1 LLQNGIIEMIYIQ
14 NKLFKI
20 FFLLFFSC
28 LSVVAFSQENLR
40 VKAKKG
46 EGVFSILKKYNL
58 NGSSCNKTHFYELN
72 NLKKGDGLIIDVE
85 YELPIFVHVY
95 NGKSIR
101 STLGIKDYNEAVK
114 IQNYNDALKKSN
126 VKSGDY
132 RKDKVLWVPYHLFV
146 CPDETDVPPITSTQE
161 RIFPIF
167 GEKYQKVPLKS
178 TKLKGKVYYI
188 VSGHG
193 GPDPGAINRAKG
205 WKICEDEYAYDV
217 ALRLARNLLEHGAIA
232 YMIIRDNNDGI
243 RSGTTLKYDKDEV
256 CWKNHAIPLS
266 QKARLTQRSTA
277 INTLYG
283 YYKQK
288 GYKEQYALMLH
299 IDSRKSNKRI
309 DVFFYHH
316 ATSPKGK
323 KLALHLQKTIKKK
336 YAKYQRNR
344 GYLGKVTARD
354 LHMLR
359 ETKPTSVYIEMGN
372 IKSEA
377 DLQRFLKESNR
388 QALANWLFEGLA
400 GYKP

>member
-1 LLQNGIIEMIYIQ
+1 
-14 NKLFKI
+14 
-20 FFLLFFSC
+20 
-28 LSVVAFSQENLR
+28 

>member
-1 LLQNGIIEMIYIQ
+1 MLPNCIIEMINIK
-14 NKLFKI
+14 NKLFGI
-20 FFLLFFSC
+20 SFILLFSSFSIIG
-28 LSVVAFSQENLR
+28 FSQENLR

-46 EGVFSILKKYNL
+46 QGVFSILKKYNL
-58 NGSSCNKTHFYELN
+58 NDSDCNKSHFYQLN
-72 NLKKGDGLIIDVE
+72 DLKAGEGLKIGVE

-95 NGKSIR
+95 NGTSIR
-101 STLGIKDYNEAVK
+101 STLGIKDFDEAVK
-114 IQNYNDALKKSN
+114 IQDYNIGLKKAK

-132 RKDKVLWVPYHLFV
+132 RKDKVLWVPYHLFI
-146 CPDETDVPPITSTQE
+146 CPDIKDVTEIATSKE

-167 GEKYQKVPLKS
+167 GEKYKKVTFKS
-178 TKLKGKVYYI
+178 NKLKGKVYYI

-193 GPDPGAINRAKG
+193 GPDPGAINRARG

-217 ALRLARNLLEHGAIA
+217 ALRLARNLIEHGAIA
-232 YMIIRDNNDGI
+232 YMIVRDNNDGI
-243 RSGTTLKYDKDEV
+243 RSGGTLKYDKDEV
-256 CWKNHAIPLS
+256 CWKNRAIPLS

-277 INTLYG
+277 INTLYA
-283 YYKQK
+283 YHKQK

-316 ATSPKGK
+316 GTSPKGK
-323 KLALHLQKTIKKK
+323 KLALHLQKTIKGK
-336 YAKYQRNR
+336 YAKYQKGR
-344 GYLGKVTARD
+344 GYMGKVTSRD

-359 ETKPTSVYIEMGN
+359 ETKPTSVYVEMGN

>member
-1 LLQNGIIEMIYIQ
+1 MINIQ
-14 NKLFKI
+14 SKVFKI
-20 FFLLFFSC
+20 FFIIWCCCFAVSG
-28 LSVVAFSQENLR
+28 FSQDNLR
-40 VKAKKG
+40 VKAAKG
-46 EGVFSILKKYNL
+46 QGVFSILKKYNL
-58 NGSSCNKTHFYELN
+58 DDSECNQTHFYQLN
-72 NLKKGDGLIIDVE
+72 GLKNGDGLKLDKE
-85 YELPIFVHVY
+85 YELPIFVHTY

-101 STLGIKDYNEAVK
+101 STLGIKDYNEALR
-114 IQNYNDALKKSN
+114 IQEYNDALKKAN
-126 VKSGDY
+126 VKSGDF

-146 CPDETDVPPITSTQE
+146 CLDEKDATNIASSKE

-167 GEKYQKVPLKS
+167 GKKYQNVPLKS
-178 TKLKGKVYYI
+178 NKLKGKVYYI

-243 RSGTTLKYDKDEV
+243 RSGATLKYDKDEV
-256 CWKNHAIPLS
+256 CWKNRAIPLS
-266 QKARLTQRSTA
+266 QKSRLKQRSTA
-277 INTLYG
+277 INTLYA
-283 YYKQK
+283 YHKQK
-288 GYKEQYALMLH
+288 GYTEQYALMLH

-316 ATSPKGK
+316 ASSPKGK
-323 KLALHLQKTIKKK
+323 KLALHLQKTIKNK
-336 YAKYQRNR
+336 YAKYQKKR
-344 GYLGKVTARD
+344 GYVGKVTSRD

-359 ETKPTSVYIEMGN
+359 ETKPTSVYVEMGN